1 MKKQLLIAAIA
12 ATMSVSAMADMSI
25 TGSAN
30 VKMNAAE
37 TSTGTTEGSSMNMDI
52 DFAAKNGGTA
62 VYAHLDFDDAG
73 KISDASNTTDS
84 TSEKY
89 GSGGSLTIDKLWM
102 TTSIGSVNITAGDY
116 SSCVGSIEAV
126 KACGTTNNSIG
137 LSTDVAGFNVGYTK
151 SMNDSSAADSI
162 TLSGTVAG
170 LAFKVKNSEDT
181 YTNISVKG
189 DLPMGTGTGFYLE
202 NHNADA
208 ADSDTT
214 VFAAHTKIG
223 GATVSF
229 ASLDADDTGATGNTG
244 DIRLLGSSLI
254 GDYHTAAYGTVAT
267 MTDVKAVGVNFDMAG
282 NNVNIVTGSA
292 DTNGVVDDR
301 DFTDIVIQRK
311 LASGATLDVSYGVA
325 DTGTVNVD
333 TTNYGAILN
342 VKF

>member
-30 VKMNAAE
+30 VKMKAAE
-37 TSTGTTEGSSMNMDI
+37 LSTGGTTESSSMNMDI

-73 KISDASNTTDS
+73 EVSNDASTAS
-84 TSEKY
+84 T
-89 GSGGSLTIDKLWM
+89 GSLTIDKLWM
-102 TTSIGSVNITAGDY
+102 TTSIGSVNVKAGDY
-116 SSCVGSIEAV
+116 SSCTGSIEAV
-126 KACGTTNNSIG
+126 KKCVTTDNKIG
-137 LSTDVAGFNVGYTK
+137 LSTNVGDFTVGYTK
-151 SMNDSSAADSI
+151 DMNDSSAADTI
-162 TLSGTVAG
+162 ALSGTVAG
-170 LAFKVKNSEDT
+170 FAFKVKDSEDT

-214 VFAAHTKIG
+214 VFAAHTTVS
-223 GATVSF
+223 GATVSY
-229 ASLDADDTGATGNTG
+229 ASLDADATGAASNDG
-244 DIRLLGSSLI
+244 DVRLLGSSLI
-254 GDYHTAAYGTVAT
+254 GDYHTAAFGTTAT
-267 MTDVKAVGVNFDMAG
+267 MTDVQAFGANFDMAG
-282 NNVNIVTGSA
+282 NNVNVVVGSA
-292 DTNGVVDDR
+292 DTTAANDL
-301 DFTDIVIQRK
+301 DFTDIVVQRK

-325 DTGTVNVD
+325 DTSATVD